1 MISDIR
7 PDNRPFYSII
17 LYPAILVSDIRL
29 FSYPLSGHSDIQY
42 LAILVSDIR
51 LFSYPIS
58 GHSDIQYLVILISD
72 IRLFS
77 NLGILISN
85 IRPEIQS
92 FCYPA
97 SGRIFGNSD
106 IRYPAILISGYSD
119 IRYPTILICNIQ
131 PDYPADIL
139 CIPLLIFSLPSI
151 LLQNLLLWNA
161 FLWRVCCLIFM
172 ESLLPDF
179 YAACYPDFSG
189 GVWRRRRRSELWQC
203 SRRSNSGRLVAGQ
216 NIKQRDKC
224 GGF

>member
-29 FSYPLSGHSDIQY
+29 FSYPMSGQSDIQY

-77 NLGILISN
+77 YLAILISN

-119 IRYPTILICNIQ
+119 IRLFWYPIS
-131 PDYPADIL
+131 DHSDMRYPAGLSCGYPVHSFIDIQFTFHFIAKSVIVK
-139 CIPLLIFSLPSI
+139 CISMESLLPDFYGESVA
-151 LLQNLLLWNA
+151 W

-172 ESLLPDF
+172 QPVTRIFQEGFGGGGGEVSSGS
-179 YAACYPDFSG
+179 AAD
-189 GVWRRRRRSELWQC
+189 VLTLE
-203 SRRSNSGRLVAGQ
+203 
-216 NIKQRDKC
+216 D
-224 GGF
+224 

>member
-77 NLGILISN
+77 YLAILISN

-119 IRYPTILICNIQ
+119 IRYPTILICDIQ

-161 FLWRVCCLIFM
+161 FLWRVCYLIFM

-179 YAACYPDFSG
+179 YGESVAWFLCSLLPGFF
-189 GVWRRRRRSELWQC
+189 RRGLAEEEEKWALAVQ
-203 SRRSNSGRLVAGQ
+203 Q
-216 NIKQRDKC
+216 T
-224 GGF
+224 F

>member
-42 LAILVSDIR
+42 LAILVSYIR

-77 NLGILISN
+77 YLGILISN

-119 IRYPTILICNIQ
+119 IRYPTILICDIQ
-131 PDYPADIL
+131 PDYPADSFIDIQFTFHFIAKSVIVK
-139 CIPLLIFSLPSI
+139 CIS
-151 LLQNLLLWNA
+151 
-161 FLWRVCCLIFM
+161 M

-179 YAACYPDFSG
+179 YGES
-189 GVWRRRRRSELWQC
+189 
-203 SRRSNSGRLVAGQ
+203 VA
-216 NIKQRDKC
+216 
-224 GGF
+224 